1 MRGHLDSEVRTEGIA
16 DAVSHVN
23 STVTKVVYRHQLAG
37 ETTTSRMP
45 YSASRAPS
53 EGPIRRA

>member
-1 MRGHLDSEVRTEGIA
+1 VRGHLDSEVRTEGIA

-53 EGPIRRA
+53 